1 MRKISYLLAAA
12 LVAVSANAQKNGAL
26 SGTKFFDNWSVT
38 VNGGVGAPVTN
49 CYLWKNVRPVYGL
62 GLNKEISPVF
72 GLTFEATTGNNLHHR
87 NSQTA
92 LSNVNAF
99 ALARINLS
107 NLFAGYGTEPRL
119 FEIEGVFGGGIIRYF
134 GQQTDDNYANW
145 TAIEAD
151 GTREAHTAWGAKA
164 GLNLNFNLGEKKAWT
179 LSVKPAIV
187 WDLEGCSEGVYD
199 RHLNRTTGDRGAR
212 FDLNDSRF
220 ELMAGVTYHFR
231 NSNGKHHF
239 SRVREYDQA
248 EVDGLNAKVN
258 HLRGTAE
265 GLRGEL
271 AARDAA
277 LGNLANENAGLK
289 RELDELRRRGP
300 EVRRIVNENNSLESM
315 VHFRQGKSVIDASQ
329 LPNVERVATYLNRHK
344 DSRVVIKGYASP
356 EGSKEIN
363 EKLAAARAAAVKD
376 CLVKRY
382 RIPADR
388 ISAEGLGVGDF
399 FSEPD
404 WNRVSICTIQESK

>member
-1 MRKISYLLAAA
+1 MRKISFLFAAA
-12 LVAVSANAQKNGAL
+12 LVAVSAGAQKNGAL

-38 VNGGVGAPVTN
+38 VNGGANAPVTN
-49 CYLWKNVRPVYGL
+49 CDFWKNARPSYGV
-62 GLNKEISPVF
+62 GLNKQISPVF
-72 GLTFEATTGNNLHHR
+72 GLTFEAISGNNLHHR
-87 NSQTA
+87 NSKTA

-99 ALARINLS
+99 VLSRINLS
-107 NLFAGYGTEPRL
+107 NLFGGYKTAPRV

-134 GQQTDDNYANW
+134 GEQTNDGYANW
-145 TAIEAD
+145 DVIEAVA
-151 GTREAHTAWGAKA
+151 TREAHTAFGAKA

-179 LSVKPAIV
+179 ISVKPAIV

-199 RHLNRTTGDRGAR
+199 RNLVRSSGDRGAR
-212 FDLNDSRF
+212 FDFNDSHL
-220 ELMAGVTYHFR
+220 ELMAGVTYHFK

-239 SRVREYDQA
+239 GRVREYDQA
-248 EVDGLNAKVN
+248 EVDGLNAKIN
-258 HLRGTAE
+258 
-265 GLRGEL
+265 GLRDEI
-271 AARDAA
+271 ADRDAQ
-277 LGNLANENAGLK
+277 LGRAAEQNRRMQ
-289 RELDELRRRGP
+289 RELDECRNRKP
-300 EVRRIVNENNSLESM
+300 VVEVERVVNENNSLESM

-329 LPNVERVATYLNRHK
+329 LPNVERVATYLNRHP
-344 DSRVVIKGYASP
+344 DSKVVIKGYASP

-363 EKLAAARAAAVKD
+363 ERLANARAEAVKD

-382 RIPADR
+382 RIAASR